1 MKGNG
6 KVREPIIPPQCPK
19 YRAWHTE
26 TKPGALNGDLSKP
39 FWQAGEWIEDFHDI
53 QGDSLPR
60 PAKRTRVKLLWD
72 EEALYIGARLDDD
85 TIWAT
90 VKNRDEVI
98 YVDNDFEVFLAPQ
111 DSSHRYYELEMNAA
125 NAVWD
130 LLMEKPQRDDVRR
143 IIGWDIH
150 GLESAVKIDGELNN
164 PAADNR
170 GWSIELKIPW
180 FSLRECGSN
189 EVYPTRFA
197 PIPGEIWRLN
207 FSRVEYHVDVKDG
220 RYVKRKNPET
230 GEDLPEENWVWA
242 PTGVIDIH
250 MPEMWGYLTF
260 TQRGE
265 AYPLPLE
272 EDDVKLALR
281 RLYYR
286 EHAYLYAHERFTD
299 DAAALLGDE
308 AAKYDLR
315 VYTTPSLFEGIAR
328 WNGQIWHIR
337 QDGYVWRDDTAAE

>member
-19 YRAWHTE
+19 YRAWHAE

-197 PIPGEIWRLN
+197 PALGEVWRLN
-207 FSRVEYHVDVKDG
+207 FSRVEYHVDVEDG